1 MLFCWNVRGWRDVDL
16 HYWIGSGAFGVKFDT
31 FQLLGLVK
39 CIFEAGWPSLEE
51 VTTDGVME
59 IGDKEGDGE
68 VVGGASGSMFG

>member
-1 MLFCWNVRGWRDVDL
+1 MLTSMT
-16 HYWIGSGAFGVKFDT
+16 GSAVE
-31 FQLLGLVK
+31 LLGSSLIRSSSLALSK

-68 VVGGASGSMFG
+68 VVEGASGSIFG